1 MKENKLH
8 SQQEQIEKL
17 EELGS
22 RLRQCRT
29 AQSLPIEEVAARTRI
44 QARLLNAIEEGRLDQ
59 LPEPVYIKGFIKQF
73 AEAVGLNGVEFC
85 QYISYGI
92 KLTVA
97 QIDLETFADGS
108 TATDSFVWR
117 LYFASDWCRK
127 WLIFPG

>member
-44 QARLLNAIEEGRLDQ
+44 QARLLNAIEEGQARSITRTCLH
-59 LPEPVYIKGFIKQF
+59 
-73 AEAVGLNGVEFC
+73 
-85 QYISYGI
+85 
-92 KLTVA
+92 
-97 QIDLETFADGS
+97 
-108 TATDSFVWR
+108 
-117 LYFASDWCRK
+117 
-127 WLIFPG
+127 